1 LVHNV
6 NKRLEVWDI
15 TRLKPHPK
23 QGKYFSV
30 TPQVL
35 QELAEDLKR
44 NGQLQPVEAV
54 PDGTLIA
61 GHKRVA
67 AAKLLGWREISVW
80 VRDDLAQDPA
90 AAERRLIEDNLNR
103 GQLGPLATARCY
115 RGLKELDRK
124 RAGEA
129 LPDFV
134 RKEMRDR
141 IGQRLGVSGRTL
153 DRYLRVL
160 EGTPLEVQNAVEAGT
175 LAVTVAEKV
184 AGLKEPQRGEVA
196 RLIREGVEP
205 KQAAAPFLSKKEARH
220 KLPRDAKTAFVKSLE
235 RGLADLDGRVA
246 QVRWVTP
253 AEQETLER
261 GQQLVARLLEQAKRQ
276 PKERPSVLELFG
288 MAEEGETAAGE
299 QAGDSLDD
307 PESAPDKLAGPE
319 GEEVTSKAS

>member
-1 LVHNV
+1 LVQNID
-6 NKRLEVWDI
+6 KRIETWDI
-15 TRLKPHPK
+15 TQLKPHPK
-23 QGKYFSV
+23 QGKYFSA
-30 TPQVL
+30 TPQML

-44 NGQLQPVEAV
+44 NGLLQPVEAL

-67 AAKLLGWREISVW
+67 AAKLLGWTTITVW

-129 LPDFV
+129 LPDFE
-134 RKEMRDR
+134 RKELRDR
-141 IGQRLGVSGRTL
+141 IGQRLGFSGRTL

-175 LAVTVAEKV
+175 LAMTVAEKV
-184 AGLKEPQRGEVA
+184 AGLKGPQREEIA
-196 RLIREGVEP
+196 RLIRKGVEP
-205 KQAAAPFLSKKEARH
+205 KQAAAQFLGKKEARH
-220 KLPRDAKTAFVKSLE
+220 KLPRGAKTAFVKSVE
-235 RGLADLDGRVA
+235 RGLADLEGRVA

-253 AEQETLER
+253 AEQETLAR
-261 GQQLVARLLEQAKRQ
+261 GQQLVAQLLEQAKRQ
-276 PKERPSVLELFG
+276 PEVQPSILELLG
-288 MAEEGETAAGE
+288 IAEEDETDAGE
-299 QAGDSLDD
+299 QAGDAPDD
-307 PESAPDKLAGPE
+307 PGSSPDKLAGAE